1 MAVAARL
8 RERWWPASSTTRRPL
23 ASRRDDLVTLL
34 AGIWFVI
41 GLFVDAWAHS
51 NRPQLETFFTPWHA
65 VFYSGFVA
73 TAGWVGWL
81 VWRNVLTG
89 RRGLD
94 AIPIGYGPT
103 VLALGIFL
111 LSALADL
118 IWHSVFGIEQSLAA
132 VFSPSHLGLGASMM
146 LILTSPLR
154 SAWANPT
161 MPVAPAL
168 SRFLPA
174 ALSIGAAAGL
184 FGLYLTFAN
193 AAGWSAESIVQAF
206 STIQEGD
213 GTTRT
218 RAAMLAGDI
227 ALTNA
232 MLLTPLLLLARRWS
246 MPVGTATAV
255 YGVFGFLSCSVDAF
269 EYPSTFAAFLVAGL
283 AVDALIWWLRPS
295 QGHRGRY
302 WTFAALAALATWS
315 VYLAAASIAAGRLP
329 EVVEYWTGMPV
340 IAALHGLLLGVLFL
354 PNTRHPHP
362 DPAGNAAAAPP
373 LPTQPG

>member
-8 RERWWPASSTTRRPL
+8 RERWWPASSTTRGRRP

-34 AGIWFVI
+34 VGIWFVI

-89 RRGLD
+89 RRGMD
-94 AIPIGYGPT
+94 AIPVGYGPT
-103 VLALGIFL
+103 MLALGVFL
-111 LSALADL
+111 FSALGDM

-132 VFSPSHLGLGASMM
+132 VFSPSHLGLGVSML

-154 SAWANPT
+154 SVWADPSV
-161 MPVAPAL
+161 PAAPSL

-174 ALSIGAAAGL
+174 ALSVGAAAGL

-206 STIQEGD
+206 STIREGD

-218 RAAMLAGDI
+218 RAATLAGDV

-232 MLLTPLLLLARRWS
+232 MLLAPLLLLARRWS
-246 MPVGTATAV
+246 IPVGTATAV
-255 YGVFGFLSCSVDAF
+255 YGLFGFLSCSVDAF
-269 EYPSTFAAFLVAGL
+269 EHRSTFAAIVVAGV
-283 AVDALIWWLRPS
+283 AVDALIWRLRP
-295 QGHRGRY
+295 GPGRRGRY
-302 WTFAALAALATWS
+302 WAFAALAALVTWS
-315 VYLAAASIAAGRLP
+315 IYLAAASIAAGRLP
-329 EVVEYWTGMPV
+329 DVVEYWTGMPV
-340 IAALHGLLLGVLFL
+340 IAALHGLLLGVLLL
-354 PNTRHPHP
+354 PDARHHP
-362 DPAGNAAAAPP
+362 SQQPATPP
-373 LPTQPG
+373 PGLAD